1 VGRATRI
8 FMTSGTTRE
17 METLVNGKKVTTRS
31 MPSID
36 NIDFKKHPELAY
48 LETLV
53 NEASRMGKLNRSM
66 TQDILEF
73 DEKDTL
79 MNKVNA
85 ASGWVFHQGE
95 RMNRQVSLIAAYELN
110 LKALKKAGKTG
121 KAAEVEAAQKALY
134 DVELTNGGT
143 FAEAAPSIAQNPI
156 GKIIFMYKNYGVS
169 MYYMLF
175 KGTRDALAA
184 QDPEVRKAA
193 KKQIA
198 GIYASAALMAGA
210 RGLPMFG
217 VAAMIYNMFADD
229 DEDDFDTAARK
240 WMGETLYG
248 GLLNAVSGLEIGGR
262 IGLSDLLFRD
272 TTVKDQESAILS
284 FMEQVGGPVFG
295 VVSRMERGLSLIGD
309 GYVARGVEQMLPS
322 AMGNALKSIRYSTE
336 GTQTLRGDP
345 ITGEVGPWN
354 VAAQAFGF
362 APAEYIRQME
372 ENSAAK
378 KLDKA
383 ISTEKTKL
391 LRRYYMAMRQGDG
404 DELSDVTEAMQ
415 DYNDRHPGNAI
426 TGDTIKRSMTQ
437 HMKTSATM
445 YHGITISKRNWNEVM
460 QSLSEYDRD
469 IED

>member
-1 VGRATRI
+1 
-8 FMTSGTTRE
+8 
-17 METLVNGKKVTTRS
+17 
-31 MPSID
+31 
-36 NIDFKKHPELAY
+36 
-48 LETLV
+48 
-53 NEASRMGKLNRSM
+53 
-66 TQDILEF
+66 
-73 DEKDTL
+73 
-79 MNKVNA
+79 
-85 ASGWVFHQGE
+85 
-95 RMNRQVSLIAAYELN
+95 
-110 LKALKKAGKTG
+110 
-121 KAAEVEAAQKALY
+121 
-134 DVELTNGGT
+134 
-143 FAEAAPSIAQNPI
+143 
-156 GKIIFMYKNYGVS
+156 
-169 MYYMLF
+169 
-175 KGTRDALAA
+175 
-184 QDPEVRKAA
+184 
-193 KKQIA
+193 
-198 GIYASAALMAGA
+198 
-210 RGLPMFG
+210 
-217 VAAMIYNMFADD
+217 
-229 DEDDFDTAARK
+229 
-240 WMGETLYG
+240 
-248 GLLNAVSGLEIGGR
+248 
-262 IGLSDLLFRD
+262 
-272 TTVKDQESAILS
+272 
-284 FMEQVGGPVFG
+284 
-295 VVSRMERGLSLIGD
+295 
-309 GYVARGVEQMLPS
+309 
-322 AMGNALKSIRYSTE
+322 MGNALKSIRYSTE